1 MSNVTTTERI
11 ERALSCATETQL
23 FWLGEEML
31 ARVPE
36 MFTALFPG
44 GKACVVADKNTLS
57 AAGREVYAA
66 LRSGGVTVVQPYLFD
81 KPPHADMAA
90 VEIIMAY
97 LKEQDAI
104 AVAVG
109 AGSINDICKVASFR
123 LGRRYLCVA
132 TAASVDGYA
141 SSGAPM
147 TIEGFKKTVP
157 CSAPLGIVADLAVL
171 QRAPYELT
179 ASGYADLVAKVPGGA
194 DWIIADVLGAGNEP
208 ILENPWSM
216 VQWPL
221 EGWINHPYELKSG
234 EGSAFSDL
242 FEGLT
247 LSGFAMQAAN
257 SSRPASGCEHMFSH
271 VWEMSGVKRQ
281 DGTEP
286 SHGFKVAIGSLAATA
301 AMECVFSEDFT
312 SLDIEEAFRRYPT
325 WAEREGLIRKL
336 FGDGIFGDKIVAES
350 KAKHLEGDALRA
362 RLAKIAESWEEM
374 KTKVD
379 GQIMSFHR
387 MREMFRVAG
396 CPVLPQ
402 EIGVSSVRCAATAI
416 AAQMIRAR
424 YTVLDLAFDTGRLYA
439 VVEAIERMM
448 NDERSGR

>member
-1 MSNVTTTERI
+1 MTTERI
-11 ERALSCATETQL
+11 DKALLSATETKL
-23 FWLGEEML
+23 FWLGDAML
-31 ARVPE
+31 ERVPE
-36 MFTALFPG
+36 MFTALFPRC
-44 GKACVVADKNTLS
+44 KACLVADNNTLA

-66 LRSGGVTVVQPYLFD
+66 LRAQGVEVVKPFIFD
-81 KPPHADMAA
+81 KPPHIDLAS
-90 VEIIMAY
+90 VEKVAAY

-147 TIEGFKKTVP
+147 TLDGFKKTVP

-179 ASGYADLVAKVPGGA
+179 ASGYADLVAKVPAGA

-208 ILENPWSM
+208 ILDVPWAM
-216 VQWPL
+216 VQGPL
-221 EGWINHPYELKSG
+221 ESWINHPFELKNG
-234 EGSAFSDL
+234 EGSALSDL

-247 LSGFAMQAAN
+247 LSGFAMQAAD

-271 VWEMSGVKRQ
+271 LWEMSGVKRQ

-286 SHGFKVAIGSLAATA
+286 SHGFKVAIGSLASIA
-301 AMECVFSEDFT
+301 AMESLFSEDFT
-312 SLDIEEAFRRYPT
+312 ASDIREAVKRYPS
-325 WAEREGLIRKL
+325 WSERENMIRSL
-336 FGDGIFGDKIVAES
+336 FGDGIFGDKVVAES
-350 KAKHLEGDALRA
+350 KMKYLEGDALLT
-362 RLAKIAESWEEM
+362 RLEKIATSWEEM
-374 KTKVD
+374 KTKIER
-379 GQIMSFHR
+379 QIMSFTR

-396 CPVLPQ
+396 CPVHPR
-402 EIGVSSVRCAATAI
+402 EIGVNSTRCAASAI
-416 AAQMIRAR
+416 AAQMIRSR
-424 YTVLDLAFDTGRLYA
+424 YTILDLAFDMGRLHA
-439 VVEAIERMM
+439 VVEAIGSAWE
-448 NDERSGR
+448 E

>member
-1 MSNVTTTERI
+1 MGHAMMTGRI
-11 ERALSCATETQL
+11 EKALLSAAETKL
-23 FWLGEEML
+23 FWLGEAML
-31 ARVPE
+31 ERVPE
-36 MFTALFPG
+36 VFNTLFSG
-44 GKACVVADKNTLS
+44 RKACIIADDNTLA

-66 LRSGGVTVVQPYLFD
+66 LRAEGVEVVKPFIFD
-81 KPPHADMAA
+81 KPPHADLAA
-90 VEIIMAY
+90 VGKVMAY

-104 AVAVG
+104 AIAVG

-147 TIEGFKKTVP
+147 NIDGFKKTVP
-157 CSAPLGIVADLAVL
+157 CSAPLGILADLAVL

-179 ASGYADLVAKVPGGA
+179 ASGYADLVAKVPAGA

-208 ILENPWSM
+208 ILDVPWSM
-216 VQWPL
+216 VQGPL
-221 EGWINHPYELKSG
+221 ESWINHPYDLKNG

-271 VWEMSGVKRQ
+271 LWEMSGVKRP

-286 SHGFKVAIGSLAATA
+286 SHGFKVAIGSLASIA
-301 AMECVFSEDFT
+301 AMESLFSQDFT
-312 SLDIEEAFRRYPT
+312 SSDIEEAVTRYPS
-325 WAEREGLIRKL
+325 WSERESMIRKL
-336 FGDGIFGDKIVAES
+336 FGDGVFGDKIIAES
-350 KAKHLEGDALRA
+350 KAKYLEGNALLA
-362 RLAKIAESWEEM
+362 RLDKIAASWDEM
-374 KTKVD
+374 KTKVER
-379 GQIMSFHR
+379 QIMSFVR

-396 CPVLPQ
+396 CPIHPR
-402 EIGVSSVRCAATAI
+402 EIGVNSTRCAASAI
-416 AAQMIRAR
+416 AAQMIRSR
-424 YTVLDLAFDTGRLYA
+424 YTVLDLAFDTGRLHA
-439 VVEAIERMM
+439 AVEAIGSAWE
-448 NDERSGR
+448 E

>member
-1 MSNVTTTERI
+1 MSHAMMTERI
-11 ERALSCATETQL
+11 ERALLSATETKF
-23 FWLGEEML
+23 FWLGEAML
-31 ARVPE
+31 ERVPK

-44 GKACVVADKNTLS
+44 SKACLIADGNTLA

-66 LRSGGVTVVQPYLFD
+66 LRAQGVEIVTPFIFD
-81 KPPHADMAA
+81 KPPHVDLVS
-90 VEIIMAY
+90 VEKVMAY

-123 LGRRYLCVA
+123 LGCGYLCVA

-147 TIEGFKKTVP
+147 TVDGFKKTVP

-179 ASGYADLVAKVPGGA
+179 ASGYADLVAKVPAGA

-208 ILENPWSM
+208 ILDVPWAM
-216 VQWPL
+216 VQSPL
-221 EGWINHPYELKSG
+221 ESWINHPYELKNG
-234 EGSAFSDL
+234 ERSAFSDL

-247 LSGFAMQAAN
+247 LSGLAMQAAN

-271 VWEMSGVKRQ
+271 LWEMSGVKRP

-286 SHGFKVAIGSLAATA
+286 SHGFKVAIGSLASIA
-301 AMECVFSEDFT
+301 AMESLFSDDFR
-312 SLDIEEAFRRYPT
+312 SSDIAEAVNRYPS
-325 WAEREGLIRKL
+325 WSERESMIRKL
-336 FGDGIFGDKIVAES
+336 FGDNVCGEKVIAES
-350 KAKHLEGDALRA
+350 KAKYLEGDALLA
-362 RLAKIAESWEEM
+362 RLEKIASSWEEM
-374 KTKVD
+374 KAKVER
-379 GQIMSFHR
+379 QIMSFTR

-396 CPVLPQ
+396 CPIHPR
-402 EIGVSSVRCAATAI
+402 EIGVNSTRCAASAI
-416 AAQMIRAR
+416 AAQMIRSR

-439 VVEAIERMM
+439 AVEAIGAAWE
-448 NDERSGR
+448 E